1 MLTIHKDRD
10 DITPALRELLGKLS
24 DFSEPM
30 AGIGQELESR
40 ISARFETQ
48 TDPAGH
54 PWAPWKPS
62 TKENYPADGH
72 NRILDRYGDM
82 LDSLSYQ
89 VQPNNNSVR
98 IGFGQPYAVYHEWGS
113 KHMPRRGILITNP
126 DTATLSDVD
135 TQAVMDILQKFL
147 QLS

>member
-1 MLTIHKDRD
+1 MLHI
-10 DITPALRELLGKLS
+10 DIYHTQFSSLYAQLQGKLK
-24 DFSEPM
+24 DTTPVLEK
-30 AGIGQELESR
+30 IGEVLENKAR
-40 ISARFETQ
+40 ARFETQ

-113 KHMPRRGILITNP
+113 KHMPRRGILTTNP